1 MTNLTHYRGDTL
13 SRLITITNSDGTPF
27 DLTGYTAFFTIKNI
41 SDNSDDDSGAIL
53 AKSWTTHSDPTNGKT
68 ILVATSVEMSIAEGT
83 YKYDVQIKS
92 VANAVTTVIAGEIII
107 LEDVTKRTT

>member
-41 SDNSDDDSGAIL
+41 SDNSADDSSAIL
-53 AKSWTTHSDPTNGKT
+53 AKNWTNHSDPVNGKT
-68 ILVATSVEMSIAEGT
+68 ILAATSDEMTIDEGL

-92 VANAVTTVIAGEIII
+92 PTANITTIIAGDISI
-107 LEDVTKRTT
+107 LEDITKRTV

>member
-41 SDNSDDDSGAIL
+41 SDNSDDDSSAIL
-53 AKSWTTHSDPTNGKT
+53 AKNWTNHSDPVNGQTLLTATPAQMT
-68 ILVATSVEMSIAEGT
+68 IDEGT

-92 VANAVTTVIAGEIII
+92 PTANITTIIAGDISI
-107 LEDVTKRTT
+107 LEDITKRTV

>member
-13 SRLITITNSDGTPF
+13 SRLITITNSDGTAF
-27 DLTGYTAFFTIKNI
+27 NLTGYTAFFTIKNI
-41 SDNSDDDSGAIL
+41 SDNSADDSGAIL

-68 ILVATSVEMSIAEGT
+68 LLTATSAEMAIDEGT

-92 VANAVTTVIAGEIII
+92 TVNAITTVIAGEITI
-107 LEDVTKRTT
+107 LEDITKRTV